1 MSHRHMAALAVAL
14 TGVVSFSTVSVPA
27 AFAADSGAVSHSSVV
42 APAAQPNPSEDFEI
56 DKNGVLTAYTG
67 TATEVTIPDGVTE
80 ISAEAFN
87 DAQLT
92 KLWIPA
98 SVRVIGDDA
107 FVSQELKE
115 LTFQDD
121 KEHPS
126 QLTTIGD
133 RAFQSTTLKTLT
145 LPGSVVTIGYNAFAG
160 MSGLTSIRLGAN
172 VGADQLVAA
181 FVGTSALTSIEVDAA
196 NTNYAS
202 VDGVLYSKDHSHL
215 IAYPQAK
222 NRGGA
227 YAVVGG
233 VTQIDDYAF
242 AGATI
247 ATVTLPSSARTIGEY
262 AFESSRL
269 TSVTLPDSLE
279 TIGSWAFSN
288 ASSLTRVDLGGTT
301 TVSDNAFLNDR
312 ALTEVNMRPELG
324 RLTAVGD
331 DAFGGCTKL
340 TSLVVPASV
349 TSFEGVSNTGVDTL
363 ELGDRVSNLRMVTR
377 GIRNVRHIVVRGG
390 VDGEFYSEGRASNGR
405 PESAFFGEGM
415 TTFSFWS
422 ETPRVI
428 VLPSTVT
435 SLQLDEEADADTK
448 ANTTIYVA
456 GAKGSQAW
464 KTVKAAMDSA
474 GYKTANL
481 LEYSAPTLALSGT
494 GIAEAGTGYALNA
507 DLGAPTTVTVTATGG
522 TQDVREVRFVQ
533 VGPGHAETVLQ
544 DWSALASRTASFVW
558 TPTSATVGLRVDV
571 RDASYALHS
580 TRLSVG
586 SSPAPEPQTG
596 GWKQDARGWW
606 YVNADGSYPKDQAL
620 TIGGTVYR
628 FDASGYMRTG
638 WVKDGGSWYYH
649 TGSGAQ
655 ATGWLKDG
663 ASWYYLNGA
672 GDMATGW
679 LKDGGS
685 WYYLNLSSGAM
696 ATGWVKDGGS
706 WYYLNGA
713 GDMATGWL
721 KDGASWYYLDP
732 SNGAMATGWLQ
743 ISGTWYHFSTSGQL
757 IG

>member
-80 ISAEAFN
+80 ISTEAFDN
-87 DAQLT
+87 AQLT

-196 NTNYAS
+196 NTNYVS

-247 ATVTLPSSARTIGEY
+247 ATVTLPSSARTIGDY

-349 TSFEGVSNTGVDTL
+349 TSVEGVSNTGVDTL

-464 KTVKAAMDSA
+464 KTVKAAMESA

-481 LEYSAPTLALSGT
+481 LEYSAPTLGSVGHWHR
-494 GIAEAGTGYALNA
+494 EAGEGYALNA
-507 DLGAPTTVTVTATGG
+507 GLGCADDGDRHRYRRYPGRARGALRSG
-522 TQDVREVRFVQ
+522 WA
-533 VGPGHAETVLQ
+533 GPCRNRPPGLERPRVSH
-544 DWSALASRTASFVW
+544 
-558 TPTSATVGLRVDV
+558 GILRVDPDQCDCGPAC
-571 RDASYALHS
+571 RRAR
-580 TRLSVG
+580 RLLCPAFDEAECRFVSG
-586 SSPAPEPQTG
+586 SRAADG

-620 TIGGTVYR
+620 TIDGTVYR

-638 WVKDGGSWYYH
+638 WVKDGGSWFYH

-655 ATGWLKDG
+655 ASGWAAVGSSWYYLDPSSGAMATGWLKDG

-679 LKDGGS
+679 L
-685 WYYLNLSSGAM
+685 
-696 ATGWVKDGGS
+696 
-706 WYYLNGA
+706 
-713 GDMATGWL
+713 
-721 KDGASWYYLDP
+721 
-732 SNGAMATGWLQ
+732 Q